1 MFKSKHSGW
10 TWELKR
16 TPFGDG
22 GGGFFSGIAD
32 SIRGATDTGLADWSA
47 ENGWMLPLAMIT
59 AGVAS
64 GALGAGALTAEGG
77 AAAGSAELAGPSL
90 AGNQAFDAAIAS
102 GATPTEA
109 AAAGDAAAQA
119 AIDAGQGI
127 GTAAGGTSTG
137 ITGTPGADQILNQPN
152 VNVNLGATNGGTV
165 GSLNPALP
173 SAGAPSG
180 TSVGMSGQLAPGTVL
195 GNGLEGGG
203 VIGTSYAAGAN
214 GMPATDFFG
223 NYIPASSINTGGVPN
238 TITGTPS
245 SISLSDVNNA
255 KNLAKALTSTAGNQL
270 TGAAQNLATGQTGV
284 GSAIPALIRG
294 NQNPFL
300 QTAQQPIRDAQP
312 MDLSSLANLLK
323 QG

>member
-16 TPFGDG
+16 TPFGNG
-22 GGGFFSGIAD
+22 GNPFSGVTDALA
-32 SIRGATDTGLADWSA
+32 SIDPGPAIGSAGASIDKAVNDNIPG
-47 ENGWMLPLAMIT
+47 GWIT
-59 AGVAS
+59 V
-64 GALGAGALTAEGG
+64 GAL
-77 AAAGSAELAGPSL
+77 
-90 AGNQAFDAAIAS
+90 
-102 GATPTEA
+102 
-109 AAAGDAAAQA
+109 
-119 AIDAGQGI
+119 
-127 GTAAGGTSTG
+127 AAGGLAIAYAPEIMAYAAEMGIEPAAASAQLGIPGVDAATGATVPLATSTA
-137 ITGTPGADQILNQPN
+137 GADAILAAPD
-152 VNVNLGATNGGTV
+152 VAVNLGATGGGTV
-165 GSLNPALP
+165 GSLNAALP
-173 SAGAPSG
+173 AAGAPVG
-180 TSVGMSGQLAPGTVL
+180 TSIGMSGALAPGTVM
-195 GNGLEGGG
+195 GTGAAGGG
-203 VIGTSYAAGAN
+203 AIGSTYAVGAN
-214 GMPATDFFG
+214 GLPATDFLG